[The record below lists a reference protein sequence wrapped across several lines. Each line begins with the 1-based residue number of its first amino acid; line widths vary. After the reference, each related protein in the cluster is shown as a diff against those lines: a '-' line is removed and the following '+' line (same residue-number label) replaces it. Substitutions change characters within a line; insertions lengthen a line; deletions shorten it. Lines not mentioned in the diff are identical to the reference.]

1 MSHRIAKKYNLE
13 TIENL
18 VDKSSQMHLG
28 CSLEFQNRHDC
39 MDALEK
45 AYPDLKFRK
54 ISAMDGS
61 PRFVALANRE
71 VDVID
76 AFATDGML
84 LKYKLKVLKDEDHVF
99 PPYYAVP
106 CFSSDTLKKYPELR
120 EVVDKLAPKLT
131 DEVMMKLNYQVDVK
145 GREPKDV
152 AREYL
157 QQEKLI

>member
-1 MSHRIAKKYNLE
+1 
-13 TIENL
+13 
-18 VDKSSQMHLG
+18 
-28 CSLEFQNRHDC
+28 
-39 MDALEK
+39 
-45 AYPDLKFRK
+45 
-54 ISAMDGS
+54 GS

-157 QQEKLI
+157 KREKLI